1 MWIVVEAAQA
11 PQAIEKGQA
20 HRGGFFL
27 IGGMKWSI
35 SFQNLPCISSK
46 TFISSPSTRDIA
58 QEVRLPAV
66 AHFSLTLLLDSPTTT
81 DQ

>member
-46 TFISSPSTRDIA
+46 TFISSPSTRGIA
-58 QEVRLPAV
+58 QKVRPLAGALFFPS
-66 AHFSLTLLLDSPTTT
+66 SLLAPL
-81 DQ
+81 